1 MGMADN
7 QLNHGC
13 AKSGHSAQCLVSHT
27 CNTKCYTT
35 KIKFYIVLYVCNEFI
50 YSKFCNMYCGLNEQ
64 KNGYLL
70 CELMFS

>member
-1 MGMADN
+1 MAD
-7 QLNHGC
+7 NHGC

-35 KIKFYIVLYVCNEFI
+35 KIKFYIVLYVCNEFV

-70 CELMFS
+70 CELSFLNLQG